1 MQAAVVWLEISR
13 LSEGG
18 AVFSSSGDVHVS
30 SGSFVAMVVQPF
42 GSMLVQAVPHEPWE
56 SFDPKDSLQQGAVA
70 L

>member
-18 AVFSSSGDVHVS
+18 EVFSSSGDVHVS

-42 GSMLVQAVPHEPWE
+42 RKYV
-56 SFDPKDSLQQGAVA
+56 GAGRSA
-70 L
+70 

>member
-1 MQAAVVWLEISR
+1 MQAAVVWLESHGCMKVEHFKAVAVTFMSLQVPLLLWWCSR
-13 LSEGG
+13 
-18 AVFSSSGDVHVS
+18 
-30 SGSFVAMVVQPF
+30 F